1 MAILDFNRL
10 PPTSP
15 IKVADGVG
23 EWEWRFGLLAEQ
35 SMWGG
40 LLNGSLGL
48 NIGWLNHSRT
58 TWELLVQICQA
69 STHVLLQTSWWTVAR
84 NSLWTREMKL
94 GSQRC
99 FELDDTPKACNML
112 QEAEMTHDSWSDL
125 WIPRS
130 VIMLNLMPLSNP
142 HNQRLTERLSNME
155 MLAHVACRG
164 QPKIWVR
171 WWYSRVKMN
180 PANSRHQIHPFCFR
194 KNPPKWHLPV
204 RLIKLTDACLVHQD
218 HLKDKTDME
227 LDSSRGLGPSQPKP
241 QTNMGYHG
249 IRSPMTRDSVI
260 QLDTDSFGMLLSHES
275 IPEARL
281 AGIAERIPRNKV
293 GILADEGSWMFVKHN
308 TQQFWKLNQVKSGY
322 IRLKH
327 HFFIVKSCEVSASC
341 CFAWPVIRWGRSAP
355 PLAWLLS
362 WTGAEVKMKIWNT
375 YENTIFSGM
384 NIHFNPAMTWGEQK
398 VPGFWPI
405 PIWIPE
411 SWSGDMKKSE
421 DTWLVIEFILSPCQV
436 STIIRII
443 IDIIII
449 IIMLL

>member
-1 MAILDFNRL
+1 MDHWVWISGGWTIREPLESCLYRSARHQRTCFCRRVDERL
-10 PPTSP
+10 PG
-15 IKVADGVG
+15 I
-23 EWEWRFGLLAEQ
+23 RCGL
-35 SMWGG
+35 G
-40 LLNGSLGL
+40 
-48 NIGWLNHSRT
+48 
-58 TWELLVQICQA
+58 
-69 STHVLLQTSWWTVAR
+69 
-84 NSLWTREMKL
+84 MKL

-398 VPGFWPI
+398 VPGFLTHPHMNPWV
-405 PIWIPE
+405 
-411 SWSGDMKKSE
+411 MV
-421 DTWLVIEFILSPCQV
+421 LVIWRSLKIPGW
-436 STIIRII
+436 
-443 IDIIII
+443 
-449 IIMLL
+449 LLNLFLAHARFQQS